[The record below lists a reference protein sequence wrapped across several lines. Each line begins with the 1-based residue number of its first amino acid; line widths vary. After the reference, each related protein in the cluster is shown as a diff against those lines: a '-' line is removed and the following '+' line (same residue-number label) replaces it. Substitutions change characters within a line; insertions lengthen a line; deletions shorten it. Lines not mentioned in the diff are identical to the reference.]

1 MIQPPLIGEHR
12 CQLSMEDIG
21 GNMPQDAH
29 IEKRQRGTPQGH
41 PIETAD
47 SHRLPAESLV
57 RLYEIKT

>member
-1 MIQPPLIGEHR
+1 MD
-12 CQLSMEDIG
+12 DIC